1 LLSINLT
8 KCDSYNI
15 PHDCSYKFTLYII
28 ILNLNIE
35 WWQVHKYIEWAWVF
49 YLKIILNFDWKKNSY
64 QNKNKN
70 LFFTCKYLNLAIN
83 NFVLKQMI
91 KI

>member
-1 LLSINLT
+1 MISCHGQQTHNALVSFNLKQKKKKKKTKDQMLLSINLT

-28 ILNLNIE
+28 ILNLNIK

-49 YLKIILNFDWKKNSY
+49 YLKIILNFD
-64 QNKNKN
+64 
-70 LFFTCKYLNLAIN
+70 
-83 NFVLKQMI
+83 
-91 KI
+91 

>member
-1 LLSINLT
+1 LLAYIKTKKKKKKKKTKDQMLLSINLT

-28 ILNLNIE
+28 ILNLNIK

-49 YLKIILNFDWKKNSY
+49 YLKIILNFD
-64 QNKNKN
+64 
-70 LFFTCKYLNLAIN
+70 
-83 NFVLKQMI
+83 
-91 KI
+91 